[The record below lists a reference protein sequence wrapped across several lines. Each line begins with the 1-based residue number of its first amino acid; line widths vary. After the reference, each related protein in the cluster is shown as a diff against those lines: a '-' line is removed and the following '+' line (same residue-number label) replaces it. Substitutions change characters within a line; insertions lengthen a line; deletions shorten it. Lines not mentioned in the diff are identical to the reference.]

1 MDGVNLLSP
10 GVGLARAC
18 RVMDVDRAAVYRA
31 QAAARHL
38 HSQVPDPATAPLPR
52 CRPPLALSDA
62 ERQRVLD
69 TLNSE
74 RFADCSPRQ
83 TYATLLDEGVYLGS
97 VRTMYRLLASC
108 DLVRERRDQLT
119 HPVSA
124 KPELLAV
131 QANEVWSWDITK
143 LRGPGKWTHFHCT

>member
-18 RVMDVDRAAVYRA
+18 RVMNVDRAAVYRA
-31 QAAARHL
+31 RAAAQHL
-38 HSQVPDPATAPLPR
+38 HAPRRAPVTPR
-52 CRPPLALSDA
+52 RPPLAFSDI

-83 TYATLLDEGVYLGS
+83 TYATLLDEGTYLGS
-97 VRTMYRLLASC
+97 VRTMYR
-108 DLVRERRDQLT
+108 
-119 HPVSA
+119 
-124 KPELLAV
+124 
-131 QANEVWSWDITK
+131 
-143 LRGPGKWTHFHCT
+143 